1 MARAT
6 SGKRGPTKMRVLISD
21 RTAEAL
27 SPLPQPIGHLEVPRH
42 VIDAARRPQ
51 KGISFYGERDVSP
64 MIDARSG
71 SVAWINMHEGNKN
84 AWRTLRSIAAGGT
97 R

>member
-1 MARAT
+1 
-6 SGKRGPTKMRVLISD
+6 MR
-21 RTAEAL
+21 
-27 SPLPQPIGHLEVPRH
+27 
-42 VIDAARRPQ
+42 RRPQ

-64 MIDARSG
+64 MTDARSG

-84 AWRTLRSIAAGGT
+84 VRRTLRSIAAGGT